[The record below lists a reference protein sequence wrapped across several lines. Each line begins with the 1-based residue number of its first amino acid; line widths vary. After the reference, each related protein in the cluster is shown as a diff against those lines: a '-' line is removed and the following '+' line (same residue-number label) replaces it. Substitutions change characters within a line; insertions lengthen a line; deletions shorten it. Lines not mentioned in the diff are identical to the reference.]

1 MKIGSENNKQ
11 QLLLNVSLTM
21 DKENGVV
28 VALPVTPEGG
38 LEPRFGRAPRM
49 AIATIV
55 GDRIADWQVH
65 EVGWDVLHDEGTHGS
80 HHARI
85 VRFMR
90 EHAVGRVVF
99 SHMGPPMINT
109 LSKLGLLLIQVDDPT
124 QFDDAKQL
132 AVAAGQVEVL
142 QGE

>member
-1 MKIGSENNKQ
+1 MK
-11 QLLLNVSLTM
+11 
-21 DKENGVV
+21 KEDTVV

-49 AIATIV
+49 AIATV
-55 GDRIADWQVH
+55 DGDQITDWQVH

-90 EHAVGRVVF
+90 EHGAGRVVF

-132 AVAAGQVEVL
+132 ALAAGQVAAL